1 MCNVLCN
8 IEPKLR
14 KGFWTP
20 RRKLK
25 SCHVMPSLQMF
36 FQIPNK
42 QGRLMTPCLKNKP
55 SFIKPA
61 YLYISTSCIPMSLL
75 LFKPG

>member
-1 MCNVLCN
+1 MCCVTVSQNYT
-8 IEPKLR
+8 E
-14 KGFWTP
+14 GFLDATG
-20 RRKLK
+20 KTLQ

-42 QGRLMTPCLKNKP
+42 QGRLMTPCLKIKP